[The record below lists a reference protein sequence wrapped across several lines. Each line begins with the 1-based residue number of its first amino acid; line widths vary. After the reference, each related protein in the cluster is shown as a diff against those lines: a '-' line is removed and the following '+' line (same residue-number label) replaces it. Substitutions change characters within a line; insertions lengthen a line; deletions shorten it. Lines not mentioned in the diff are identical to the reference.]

1 MKKKL
6 LPIIAI
12 TTAIIMHQSCE
23 SCETKKQ
30 DEQHTSTTT
39 SFDIKP
45 DPKCA
50 NAPASW
56 FTETTTAAPDDYGPF
71 VDSSKTSDC
80 DFHLWSFQKFLSL
93 TRSLSA
99 RAPFQNLLQVSNDL
113 DLIKSEVLSLTDVT
127 QAGSKGVLYDKKNQ
141 AIHYV
146 IFVNKQMYDFQKKY
160 LDEFKKN
167 IKQNTDTVIHLGD
180 TVNVNTLSK
189 LGLDTLSYPV
199 GCFELKTSWILASS
213 LSASELKKYYVTK
226 ANIGSPSGE
235 LANVDV
241 ALLGMHIVGRVANH
255 PELIWA
261 TFEHDN
267 LAPNY
272 DWSTGKDTTTKIVSD
287 KNFLFYNAN
296 TPVNGCPMNNK
307 PGSPAKF
314 TNVFNMFTHGLPE
327 SFVSN
332 FAPSHRDSVNN
343 ANTVALN
350 KSVRKQL
357 QNKKEVWANYFYKG
371 AMWLDDPTP
380 KSNFVPGND
389 SIGSIYNPYLRGSRA
404 ISNITMETY
413 TQVNFS
419 GIYAT
424 GSINC
429 FACHATVDFKNDT
442 TRGVNYNLA
451 LSHLFINALIH
462 KFHPKAPKTP

>member
-1 MKKKL
+1 MKKNL
-6 LPIIAI
+6 LLVIIVGI
-12 TTAIIMHQSCE
+12 TLILNQSCQSCE
-23 SCETKKQ
+23 HHE
-30 DEQHTSTTT
+30 EVSTN
-39 SFDIKP
+39 SGIQA

-56 FTETTTAAPDDYGPF
+56 FASATTTMPDDYGPF
-71 VDSSKTSDC
+71 VDSSTTSDC

-93 TRSLSA
+93 TRSSGTK
-99 RAPFQNLLQVSNDL
+99 APFENLLQVSNDL
-113 DLIKSEVLSLTDVT
+113 DLIKSNVLSLTDVT
-127 QAGSKGVLYDKKNQ
+127 QAGSKGVLYDSTNH
-141 AIHYV
+141 AIHYA
-146 IFVNKQMYDFQKKY
+146 IYVNKQMYDFQQKY
-160 LDEFKKN
+160 LNEFRKN
-167 IKQNTDTVIHLGD
+167 IKQNTDTVLHPGD

-189 LGLDTLSYPV
+189 FGLDTLTYPV

-213 LSASELKKYYVTK
+213 LNPNDLKNYYITK
-226 ANIGSPSGE
+226 ANIGPPNGE
-235 LANVDV
+235 IANVEV

-255 PELIWA
+255 PELVWA
-261 TFEHDN
+261 TFEHDD

-287 KNFLFYNAN
+287 KNFLFYKAG

-314 TNVFNMFTHGLPE
+314 TSIYNMFTFGLPQ

-332 FAPSHRDSVNN
+332 FAPSHRDSANN

-350 KSVRKQL
+350 KSVRAQL

-380 KSNFVPGND
+380 ASNFVPGND
-389 SIGSIYNPYLRGSRA
+389 SIGSLYNPYLRGSRA
-404 ISNITMETY
+404 ISNITMESY
-413 TQVNFS
+413 TQINFS

-424 GSINC
+424 GSMNC